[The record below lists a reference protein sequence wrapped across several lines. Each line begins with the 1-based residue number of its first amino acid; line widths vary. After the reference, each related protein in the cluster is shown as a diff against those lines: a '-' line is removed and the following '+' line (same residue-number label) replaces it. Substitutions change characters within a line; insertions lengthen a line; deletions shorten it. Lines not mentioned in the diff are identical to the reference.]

1 MNENNENQEIKIGL
15 GTFTIIVISLV
26 LLVVTICG
34 AIYLNHVATVNNE
47 TTKNKTNR
55 YNGINSGIV
64 GTNNSVNNTV
74 QETQKIDLQNI
85 YAFTCK
91 SVIAGSQYDL
101 ENTLVAIDKNTGN
114 ETQIM
119 KFHSGAYD
127 YADGKL
133 YFYENTANSYHRF
146 YVIDLEKGI
155 EPSEIYSFEY
165 KYGTTDNL
173 EYYNNKLYY
182 TFNGELL
189 CLNLLDNQIE
199 HIAIVK
205 NYIFKINNTT
215 NKIYYVNDKEELT
228 EMDLTTNE
236 EKTIDVNAGIIE
248 VTDNKLLY
256 VKMENILEDTYET
269 WYWSYDLQSGNKNR
283 IVASF
288 VGEVG
293 KSEILMNNS
302 TYIYLNGEG
311 QLCLIDENDNMQT
324 LTDEGNFSTLT
335 ILPNNNILVERNEG
349 QEGMDNY
356 KTYIYNMETMQLL
369 QTSNNYRYSYTKYM

>member
-1 MNENNENQEIKIGL
+1 MSENNENEEIKIGL

-34 AIYLNHVATVNNE
+34 AIYLNHVATVNDE
-47 TTKNKTNR
+47 TENKTNR
-55 YNGINSGIV
+55 HNNISTGII
-64 GTNNSVNNTV
+64 GTNNSINNIIQDT
-74 QETQKIDLQNI
+74 TKIDIQNT

-91 SVIAGSQYDL
+91 SVVTGSQYDV

-146 YVIDLEKGI
+146 YVIDLNKGI

-189 CLNLLDNQIE
+189 CLNLLDKQIE
-199 HIAIVK
+199 HVAIVR
-205 NYIFKINNTT
+205 NYIFKIDNEK
-215 NKIYYVNDKEELT
+215 NKLYYVNDKEELK
-228 EMDLTTNE
+228 EMDLITNE
-236 EKTIDVNAGIIE
+236 ERTIDVNAGIME
-248 VTDNKLLY
+248 VSDNKLLY
-256 VKMENILEDTYET
+256 AKMENIAEDTYET
-269 WYWSYDLQSGNKNR
+269 WYWSYDLATGNKYR

-288 VGEVG
+288 EGEIG
-293 KSEILMNNS
+293 KSEILMYNS
-302 TYIYLNGEG
+302 AYLYLNGEG

-324 LTDEGNFSTLT
+324 LTGEGNFNAIT
-335 ILPNNNILVERNEG
+335 ILPNNNILLERNEG
-349 QEGMDNY
+349 LEEVNSY
-356 KTYIYNMETMQLL
+356 RTYIYNMETQQLL
-369 QTSNNYRYSYTKYM
+369 QTTNNYRYAYTKYM

>member
-1 MNENNENQEIKIGL
+1 MGENNEKQEIKIGL
-15 GTFTIIVISLV
+15 GTFTIIVISMV

-34 AIYLNHVATVNNE
+34 AIYLNHVATVNDESAN
-47 TTKNKTNR
+47 KNTNR
-55 YNGINSGIV
+55 HSNISSGII
-64 GTNNSVNNTV
+64 GTNNSINNNIQQTV
-74 QETQKIDLQNI
+74 KIDIPNT

-114 ETQIM
+114 ETQII

-146 YVIDLEKGI
+146 YVIDLEKGV

-189 CLNLLDNQIE
+189 CLNLLDNHIE
-199 HIAIVK
+199 NVAIVK
-205 NYIFKINNTT
+205 NYIFKIDNET
-215 NKIYYVNDKEELT
+215 NKLYYVNDKEELT

-236 EKTIDVNAGIIE
+236 EKTIDVNAGVIE
-248 VTDNKLLY
+248 VTDTKLLY
-256 VKMENILEDTYET
+256 AKRENVGEDTYET
-269 WYWSYDLQSGNKNR
+269 WYWSYDLATGNKYK

-288 VGEVG
+288 EGEVG
-293 KSEILMNNS
+293 KSEILMHNS
-302 TYIYLNGEG
+302 SYIYLNGEG
-311 QLCLIDENDNMQT
+311 QLCIIDENENMQT
-324 LTDEGNFSTLT
+324 LTDEGNFRALT
-335 ILPNNNILVERNEG
+335 ILPNNNILLERNEG
-349 QEGMDNY
+349 QNGMDDY
-356 KTYIYNMETMQLL
+356 KTYTYNMETMQLL
-369 QTSNNYRYSYTKYM
+369 QTSNNYRYAYTKYM